1 MEGLSYDPNQY
12 KKQPITRPAVP
23 VKTNNED
30 AVNIEEYVPECDR
43 PVFNSALLEEN
54 PVQFLMNFFSVS
66 EDVAR
71 KSFKRAQ
78 RRYSQDVW
86 LIAQLAKDPV
96 EWYEKTFEADHNTAY
111 QRIREYRRKYGE
123 DKPIDKKPEATATEE
138 HETAENTGRNET
150 GFEFKPTV
158 GKSESANAA
167 EDTTMN
173 FLQAELD
180 KIKFER
186 ERLLSRLEEL
196 DEQEK
201 AFLLVKGVASAKKQ
215 VN

>member
-23 VKTNNED
+23 VKTNNDD

-54 PVQFLMNFFSVS
+54 PVQFLMNFYSVS

-96 EWYEKTFEADHNTAY
+96 EWYEKTFEADHIIAY

-123 DKPIDKKPEATATEE
+123 DKPIEKTPEEKPGEEPQNTEVTFIGDNVSE
-138 HETAENTGRNET
+138 S
-150 GFEFKPTV
+150 KPTV
-158 GKSESANAA
+158 VESANAA

-180 KIKFER
+180 KIRFER
-186 ERLLSRLEEL
+186 ERLLSRLKEL